1 MSDWFIKTILYPSKH
16 ISLVVLLDYLKR
28 LALLAQDQHDKMPI
42 VEIVLDNVSYLLV
55 RESDFRE
62 RFGE

>member
-1 MSDWFIKTILYPSKH
+1 MNDWFIKTILYPSKH
-16 ISLVVLLDYLKR
+16 VPLVILLGYLKR
-28 LALLAQDQHDKMPI
+28 VALLAQEQDKMPI
-42 VEIVLDNVSYLLV
+42 VEIILDNVSYLLV